1 MAITNRQKHT
11 KFEDREI
18 FKMNRKLRP
27 TKPSQKIKDEQ
38 KRFMEEEMEQDIEQ
52 F

>member
-1 MAITNRQKHT
+1 
-11 KFEDREI
+11 
-18 FKMNRKLRP
+18 MNRKLRP